1 MSNSQPPN
9 ISSANTDLMQ
19 QCEQVLQLTL
29 EMEPN
34 LREISERTQEIAP
47 LSSAVLE
54 KVNSATLGLQHT
66 IQSVDQAVAL
76 LGAKR
81 MSYVI
86 ENLLGTDYG
95 ERQLRR
101 AASPQGTKP
110 HAA

>member
-1 MSNSQPPN
+1 MGHPSQ
-9 ISSANTDLMQ
+9 STNTKSPADLLQ

-34 LREISERTQEIAP
+34 LREIAQRTKQIAP
-47 LSSAVLE
+47 LSDAVLE
-54 KVNSATLGLQHT
+54 RVNSPTLGLQHT

-81 MSYVI
+81 MSYVVKH
-86 ENLLGTDYG
+86 LLGTDYG

-101 AASPQGTKP
+101 AATPTATKK